1 MRVLNAMQMKDG
13 AKAEGGPTFSS
24 LTQPIQFL
32 PYKKK
37 DDNWAAW
44 NLDWLEL
51 QGIEFLRVNSR
62 RLLKNYKLA
71 KGVIDKTDYIV
82 EPDNDYK
89 DMMDVLTKENDSAL
103 ELKFYPIVPNVINVL
118 TGEFAKRYSKV
129 QFRAVDDAS
138 YNEMLEQKR
147 LQIEESLLATAEAQ
161 LVRKMVDMGM
171 DPASEEAQ
179 QQLNPENLKTLPEIE
194 SSFNFLSKI
203 TRSKI
208 YCRFKLCR

>member
-1 MRVLNAMQMKDG
+1 MNFLRLNA
-13 AKAEGGPTFSS
+13 
-24 LTQPIQFL
+24 
-32 PYKKK
+32 
-37 DDNWAAW
+37 
-44 NLDWLEL
+44 
-51 QGIEFLRVNSR
+51 R

-71 KGVIDKTDYIV
+71 VGIIDKTDYIV

-147 LQIEESLLATAEAQ
+147 MQVEQSLLADAERQ
-161 LVRKMVDMGM
+161 LTMKMLDMGM
-171 DPASEEAQ
+171 NPGSEEGLK
-179 QQLNPENLKTLPEIE
+179 QLSPENLKTLPEIE
-194 SSFNFLSKI
+194 DL
-203 TRSKI
+203 
-208 YCRFKLCR
+208 L